1 MALTTLWDS
10 TFVGEKHGN
19 GPPEVIALHGWGR
32 TGADFS
38 RVLEGTNALA
48 LHLPG
53 FGSAPPPPEPWSTS
67 DYADH
72 LAQALKGHP
81 PAVLVGHSFGG
92 RVALRLAARHPECV
106 KALIL
111 TGVPFVAR
119 SGGTQAPLA
128 FRLEKQARKL
138 GLISET
144 RMEELRNR
152 YGSTDYRAAQGVM
165 RGVLVKAIGEDYF
178 ADASTVRAPVTLV
191 WGEKDEPAPLRGAQK
206 SLEYFPQAI
215 LRVVPGAGHL
225 LEGNLEE
232 ALAQALQDLAD

>member
-1 MALTTLWDS
+1 MALATLWDS
-10 TFVGEKHGN
+10 SFVGEKHGEGN
-19 GPPEVIALHGWGR
+19 PEIIALHGWGR

-38 RVLEGTNALA
+38 RVLAGTNALA

-67 DYADH
+67 EYADH
-72 LAQALKGHP
+72 LARALEGHP

-92 RVALRLAARHPECV
+92 RVALRLAARHPACV
-106 KALIL
+106 KALVL
-111 TGVPFVAR
+111 TGVPFLAR
-119 SGGTQAPLA
+119 SGGAKPHFA
-128 FRLEKQARKL
+128 FRLGKRARKL

-178 ADASTVRAPVTLV
+178 VDAATVCAPVTLV
-191 WGEKDEPAPLRGAQK
+191 WGENDGPAPLLGAQK
-206 SLEYFPQAI
+206 SLEYFPQAT

-232 ALAQALQDLAD
+232 ALAQALRDPAD